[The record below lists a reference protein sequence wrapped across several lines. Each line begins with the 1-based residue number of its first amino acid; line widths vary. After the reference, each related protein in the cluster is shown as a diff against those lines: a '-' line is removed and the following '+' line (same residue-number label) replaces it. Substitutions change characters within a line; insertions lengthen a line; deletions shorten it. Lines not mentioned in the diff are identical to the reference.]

1 MCGFVVACHH
11 QAPVPTVT
19 LDAALDTLRHR
30 GPDGRASWLSADGLC
45 GIGFHRLAMVGAR
58 EQTQPFHTDDV
69 HVVVNGEIYQYAA
82 QRQKL
87 EAAGACFAT
96 DSDCEVVAHGY
107 LQLGIDYVRELNGE
121 FAGVIWDA
129 RRRKLFA
136 IRDRWGV
143 KPLFYRLSDQG
154 IHLASEIKALIAL
167 GAQPRWD
174 HAALFQHFF
183 ASIGPA
189 QTLFEGIHQVPPG
202 HVLEWSTQGYG
213 VTPLLSAVDEAHDA
227 ARQHLASAPRE
238 WMPRLVD
245 GLRHAVQDRF
255 QGDGPVACY
264 LSGGVDSA
272 TVAALAARHG
282 REGLSAFTV
291 DFGAGTDDATQAA
304 GIAASLGLRH
314 EVVPV
319 SEAQLV
325 DHFADAVRHAETIGF
340 NTIGA
345 ARWILGRVLASSGY
359 KAVLAG
365 DGADELFAGYSFSS
379 VERLCARSHNHARLM
394 TQVLEGGRQGLAAEL
409 GQPLPLFD
417 MDPDRFGGQVP
428 YLLAS
433 WNYQRSGLRP
443 LLRTQFLEA
452 FRHFN
457 PYEVLMQQT
466 GASAASGLRRSLHL
480 WQKSMFANH
489 ILVSERFDM
498 AHGIETRYPFLDNRV
513 TAVAA
518 MLPDEWLVEGAE
530 NKRFLR
536 EAVAALTPEAARCA
550 AKRPFEAPAVFAQP
564 GDGPF
569 RRYLREVLHDSSV
582 KHSGIFDVQEL
593 LRLEARLPSLSGK
606 MAQRVDSLLTMALSF
621 FVLQQCFAV
630 TE

>member
-11 QAPVPTVT
+11 KAPVPTVA
-19 LDAALDTLRHR
+19 LEAALDTLRHR

-45 GIGFHRLAMVGAR
+45 GMGFHRLAIVGAR
-58 EQTQPFHTDDV
+58 EQAQPFHAGEV
-69 HVVVNGEIYQYAA
+69 HTVVNGEIYGHAA
-82 QRQKL
+82 LRREL
-87 EAAGACFAT
+87 EAAGARFAT

-107 LQLGIDYVRELNGE
+107 LHVGIDHVRDLNGE

-143 KPLFYRLSDQG
+143 KPLFYRLSTQG
-154 IHLASEIKALIAL
+154 IHLASEVKGLIAL

-174 HAALFQHFF
+174 HAGLFQHFF

-189 QTLFEGIHQVPPG
+189 QTLFDGIHQVPPG
-202 HVLEWSTQGYG
+202 HVLEWSTQGCT
-213 VTPLLSAVDEAHDA
+213 VTPYLSASDEADDA
-227 ARQHLASAPRE
+227 ARQRLACAPRE

-245 GLRHAVQDRF
+245 GLRQAVHDRF
-255 QGDGPVACY
+255 QGDAPVACY

-272 TVAALAARHG
+272 TVAALAAGYG
-282 REGLSAFTV
+282 REGLTAFTV
-291 DFGAGTDDATQAA
+291 DFGAGTDDARQAA
-304 GIAASLGLRH
+304 SIAASLGLRH

-319 SEAQLV
+319 SEAQRV

-340 NTIGA
+340 NTIGS
-345 ARWILGRVLASSGY
+345 ARWMLGRALAGSGY

-365 DGADELFAGYSFSS
+365 DGADELFGGYSFSS
-379 VERLCARSHNHARLM
+379 VERLCARSPSHARLM
-394 TQVLEGGRQGLAAEL
+394 ALVLEGGRSALAAEM

-417 MDPDRFGGQVP
+417 MDPARYGGQVP

-433 WNYQRSGLRP
+433 WNHQRSGLHS
-443 LLRTQFLEA
+443 LLCPQFLEA
-452 FRHFN
+452 FRGCN
-457 PYEVLMQQT
+457 PYDSLVQQT
-466 GASAASGLRRSLHL
+466 GASAPSGLRRSLHL
-480 WQKSMFANH
+480 WQKSLFVNH

-498 AHGIETRYPFLDNRV
+498 AHGVETRYPFLDNRV
-513 TAVAA
+513 AAIAA
-518 MLPDEWLVEGAE
+518 MLPDDWLVEGAQD
-530 NKRFLR
+530 KRFLR
-536 EAVAALTPEAARCA
+536 EAVAALTPDAARCA
-550 AKRPFEAPAVFAQP
+550 AKRPFEAPAVFAKP

-569 RRYLREVLHDSSV
+569 RRYLREVLHDTAV
-582 KHSGIFDVQEL
+582 KQSGIFDVQQL

-606 MAQRVDSLLTMALSF
+606 AAQRVDSLLTMALSF
-621 FVLQQCFAV
+621 FVLQQCFGV